1 MTTTPLPTTT
11 ASGAR
16 TERPTS
22 VADAAALLR
31 STTGPVLVRGAG
43 TALSWGGRVD
53 PVDTVIET
61 AGLSGVLTHNAADMT
76 ASVGAGTPLR
86 ELNEQLAA
94 DGQFLALDPPVAD
107 VGATV
112 GGLLATADAGPL
124 RLRYGSPRDLVIGVT
139 LVLADGTVAHAG
151 GHVIKNVAGYDLA
164 KLVHGSLGTLALV
177 TEVVVRLHPRPATS
191 AVVTAQADG
200 AAATRVALALTA
212 SPLEPSAVEWA
223 ADGEAGRLLVRF
235 DGPQAGVDAQAE
247 GAVALLSREGLPA
260 DTLPGDATGDLWR
273 DHAAAVR
280 GRDDELVAR
289 LSTLPSRL
297 PDVEAAARRCAEQA
311 GGSLSLVSS
320 AALGLQTVR
329 LSGAP
334 EAQAMAYTTLQAE
347 ARMLGASVL
356 LRSRP
361 AAVDALVDPL
371 GPPPSTG
378 PLLARVK
385 AQFDPDGRLAPGR
398 MRPWY

>member
-1 MTTTPLPTTT
+1 MTTTPL
-11 ASGAR
+11 AAR

-31 STTGPVLVRGAG
+31 STTGPVLIRGAG
-43 TALSWGGRVD
+43 TALDWGGRVD
-53 PVDTVIET
+53 PVDTVLET
-61 AGLSGVLTHNAADMT
+61 GGLSGVLTHNAADMT

-86 ELNEQLAA
+86 ELNERLAG
-94 DGQFLALDPPVAD
+94 DGQFLALDPPVTEQ
-107 VGATV
+107 GATV
-112 GGLLATADAGPL
+112 GGLLATGDAGPL

-177 TEVVVRLHPRPATS
+177 AEVVVRLHPRPATS
-191 AVVTAQADG
+191 AVVTAQAD
-200 AAATRVALALTA
+200 AAAANRVALALMA

-223 ADGEAGRLLVRF
+223 ADGEVGRLLVRF

-247 GAVALLSREGLPA
+247 AAAGLLSRQDLAPEV
-260 DTLPGDATGDLWR
+260 LPGDAADGLWR
-273 DHAAAVR
+273 EHASATR
-280 GRDDELVAR
+280 GQDSELVVR

-297 PDVEAAARRCAEQA
+297 PDVEAAARRCVEQA
-311 GGSLSLVSS
+311 GGTLSMVSS
-320 AALGLQTVR
+320 AALGLHTVR
-329 LSGAP
+329 VSGVP
-334 EAQAMAYTTLQAE
+334 EAQAMAFTTLQAE
-347 ARMLGASVL
+347 APALGASVL

-361 AAVDALVDPL
+361 AAVDDLVDPL
-371 GPPPSTG
+371 GPAPSTG
-378 PLLARVK
+378 PLLARIK
-385 AQFDPDGRLAPGR
+385 AQFDPEGRLAPGR

>member
-1 MTTTPLPTTT
+1 VTTTPL
-11 ASGAR
+11 AAR
-16 TERPTS
+16 TERPGS
-22 VADAAALLR
+22 IADAAALLR
-31 STTGPVLVRGAG
+31 STTGPVLIRGAG
-43 TALSWGGRVD
+43 TALGWGGRVD
-53 PVDTVIET
+53 PVDLVVET
-61 AGLSGVLTHNAADMT
+61 AGMSGVLTHNAADMT

-94 DGQFLALDPPVAD
+94 DGQFLALDPPVEAQ
-107 VGATV
+107 GATI
-112 GGLLATADAGPL
+112 GGLLSTADAGPL

-177 TEVVVRLHPRPATS
+177 AEVVVRLHPRPATT
-191 AVVTAQADG
+191 AVVTAPAD
-200 AAATRVALALTA
+200 AEAATRVALALMA

-223 ADGEAGRLLVRF
+223 ADGEVGRLLVRF
-235 DGPQAGVDAQAE
+235 DGPQAGVDAQSE
-247 GAVALLSREGLPA
+247 GATALLSREGL
-260 DTLPGDATGDLWR
+260 TGERLPGSTGDLWR

-280 GRDDELVAR
+280 GHEGELVAR

-297 PDVEAAARRCAEQA
+297 PDVAAAARRCAEQA
-311 GGSLSLVSS
+311 GARSSMVSS
-320 AALGLQTVR
+320 AALGLHTVR
-329 LSGAP
+329 VTGTP
-334 EAQAMAYTTLQAE
+334 EAQAMAFTTLQAE
-347 ARMLGASVL
+347 ARMLGGSLL

-361 AAVDALVDPL
+361 ADVDDLVDPL

-385 AQFDPDGRLAPGR
+385 AEFDPGNRLAPGR
-398 MRPWY
+398 LRPWY